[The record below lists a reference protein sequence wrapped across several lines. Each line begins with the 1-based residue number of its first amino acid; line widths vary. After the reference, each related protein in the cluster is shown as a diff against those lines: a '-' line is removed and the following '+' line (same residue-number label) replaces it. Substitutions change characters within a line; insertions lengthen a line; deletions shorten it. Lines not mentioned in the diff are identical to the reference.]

1 MAKCLSW
8 LGGILFASL
17 LLYIPPA
24 LSASGRGPAS
34 KPPGSLDRA
43 GSTAPR
49 YNFPPPSRGDRF
61 ARRGLNLKVGIKGWR
76 RFGGLIKRVADV
88 HRIDPYVLGAYI
100 WVESEFDD
108 RQDYV
113 RGPRRALGL
122 GSVQAQ
128 DHRRYSAA
136 QLMDPALN
144 LDITA
149 REFKAKWRPTDMFGT
164 VMDVW
169 YPAWR
174 RLARQG
180 EPLPV
185 LKRPEVYVQAI
196 ANRYYALR
204 EIDQRLRPTEVVPR
218 RGAVRVGRP

>member
-1 MAKCLSW
+1 MALRHTW
-8 LGGILFASL
+8 LGGILFASM

-24 LSASGRGPAS
+24 VSATGPQPFYKIPHRLS
-34 KPPGSLDRA
+34 RA
-43 GSTAPR
+43 GSAAPR

-61 ARRGLNLKVGIKGWR
+61 ARSGLNLKPGIQGWR
-76 RFGGLIKRVADV
+76 RYGDLIKRIANT

-100 WVESEFDD
+100 WVESGFDE
-108 RQDYV
+108 RQDYR
-113 RGPRRALGL
+113 RGHRRALGL

-128 DHRRYSAA
+128 HNRRYTAA
-136 QLMDPALN
+136 QLMDPTLN
-144 LDITA
+144 VDLTA
-149 REFKAKWRPTDMFGT
+149 REFKARWRPNDMFGT

-185 LKRPEVYVQAI
+185 LKRPEIYVQAI

-204 EIDQRLRPTEVVPR
+204 EIDQRLRSAPR
-218 RGAVRVGRP
+218 

>member
-1 MAKCLSW
+1 
-8 LGGILFASL
+8 L
-17 LLYIPPA
+17 LLFIPPA
-24 LSASGRGPAS
+24 ISANGHPPAAPV
-34 KPPGSLDRA
+34 KRPEDRA
-43 GSTAPR
+43 GRASPR

-76 RFGGLIKRVADV
+76 RYGAVIKRIART

-100 WVESEFDD
+100 WVESEFDAG
-108 RQDYV
+108 QDYV

-128 DHRRYSAA
+128 DHRRYTPA
-136 QLMDPALN
+136 QLKDPALN
-144 LDITA
+144 VDLTA

-174 RLARQG
+174 RLAARG
-180 EPLPV
+180 EALPV
-185 LKRPEVYVQAI
+185 MKKPEIYVQAI

-204 EIDQRLRPTEVVPR
+204 EIDARLRPAPK
-218 RGAVRVGRP
+218 GK

>member
-1 MAKCLSW
+1 MASRHTW
-8 LGGILFASL
+8 LGGILIASSFL
-17 LLYIPPA
+17 FIPPA
-24 LSASGRGPAS
+24 HSANGPLPVSRHPGSAS
-34 KPPGSLDRA
+34 RA
-43 GSTAPR
+43 GSTVPR
-49 YNFPPPSRGDRF
+49 YNFPPASRGDRF
-61 ARRGLNLKVGIKGWR
+61 ARKGLNLKVGIKGWR
-76 RFGGLIKRVADV
+76 RFGALIKRISRKHKV
-88 HRIDPYVLGAYI
+88 DPFVLGAYI

-128 DHRRYSAA
+128 DHRRYTAA
-136 QLMDPALN
+136 QLFDPALN
-144 LDITA
+144 VDITA

-174 RLARQG
+174 RLARRG

-185 LKRPEVYVQAI
+185 LKRPDVYVQAI

-204 EIDQRLRPTEVVPR
+204 EIDQRLR
-218 RGAVRVGRP
+218 